1 MESPQSPAATS
12 VTAAVRPT
20 VLDLVDARADADG
33 TRIAVAD
40 RTGTLTYAELRERS
54 SALARVLVDRD
65 VAAGDTVA
73 LVGGRDAATIVGLIA
88 VLRAGAIVTMIDPTQ
103 QAQRVRRVLDKAG
116 PALVLTVGER
126 RVDPAEGTVVARIED
141 LEREPASSTVLPVVA
156 AEDPA
161 YLCFTSGSTGEPTG
175 VLGWHGALAHFCAW
189 EQAALEIGPDDRV
202 AQMAAL
208 TFDAFFKDVFPALIG
223 GATVSLP
230 PTDTPFVDLGAV
242 LDWWTTSEVSLVQ
255 TVPSVLSAL
264 LTEAPAGFRPAI
276 RLVCLSGEP
285 LSGALVERWR
295 EVVGDPAARVVNLY
309 GTTEATI
316 LQAHYEVPVGDL
328 GSGVLPVGTGIDGVD
343 LVVVNRRGRVCGVGE
358 PGEVLIR
365 SPYLTRGRWRPS
377 HGEAELFEPSP
388 VPGDAPDVLV
398 QRTGDLG
405 RLRPDGVLEIQGRA
419 DDQVKLLGVR
429 VQPAEVA
436 ALIASHAEVDRAAV
450 IARSVADQVELV
462 AYVVPTAGARP
473 TADQVREH
481 VAAHGS
487 NAMTPA
493 RVVLLDR
500 LPLNDHGKLDRR
512 ALPDPAEVED
522 RADAGGSSEDWT
534 ETERRVAA
542 IWSEAFKRPITERDA
557 NFFELGGHSLMM
569 ARLLAR
575 VRREF
580 GVELSLPT
588 LFSASTV
595 AGLAVAV
602 DAAGTPAE
610 DTAGAPA
617 SAPATGDDA
626 SSGGPLSAEQEG
638 LWFLQQEGGAPSAY
652 NMAGVFRL
660 PRETDLDRV
669 REAYREVCARH
680 EALRLRFREVDGVP
694 RQVPGEPDVDVAVL
708 AGQADRAAA
717 LAVLAAEA
725 AEPFDLATGPLVRLR
740 LVRTDDELLVG
751 LTIHHLCCD
760 GISWS
765 LLAAQVDARLAGATD
780 EAPGSDYCRL
790 AALRSVEARGPE
802 AAADVEYWTKTLAD
816 APALDLP
823 AGRPTGGSR
832 PHENRVCRVRVP
844 EATATELVRR
854 AAGLSA
860 TEYMAWL
867 ALVGTALGHAADL
880 DDVTVGSDSAGRD
893 APETQDV
900 VGFFVRTHA
909 YRLDLSGDP
918 SYQDAVARVR
928 DHLVEASGH
937 RRASYPA
944 IVEAVVRARGGERR
958 PLFSAMMRMPPREE
972 APRSAALLEAVD
984 VVAATDGPGAAP
996 VAKFALTVVV
1006 RPGADGTAIDLE
1018 YDADLVQEEYVAAL
1032 GEHLLALAEHA
1043 ARTPAGP
1050 LSQAGGTPHPLAG
1063 PLPELDVPSATAAF
1077 AEQVRTRPDA
1087 VALRAGGESV
1097 TYGEL
1102 AEAVASVQA
1111 GAVPG
1116 ERVGLVGG
1124 KSPATV
1130 AALAGLVGA
1139 GSVPVPL
1146 DEGLPEARRRDLLE
1160 RAGATRVLDARPD
1173 ATGPDRIAF
1182 DALRA
1187 GGSRDLAPAAVA
1199 ADSPAYV
1206 FFTSGTTGEPKGV
1219 VGSRG
1224 GLDHFVAWEGQSWDI
1239 APGDRVAQITTLSF
1253 DAVLRD
1259 VFVPLSRGAT
1269 ICLPPEEA
1277 TEDPGRMLAWLADE
1291 QVTVV
1296 HTTPSVVAAW
1306 LRADDVRQVPSLRLV
1321 CLAGE
1326 PLTGG
1331 LVRELRARLLPAG
1344 ARVVNF
1350 YGPTETTMI
1359 KASYEVPADQ
1369 PDGAVP
1375 VGWGQ
1380 PGADV
1385 VVVGEHDRPCGTGQ
1399 RGEVVIRT
1407 RYRTLGYLGG
1417 GVPRSPFEVNPF
1429 GTDPADLLFRTGDNA
1444 VVGTDGAL
1452 WLEGRRDDMV
1462 KIRGVRVH
1470 PQEVAAVLATHP
1482 EVAQAHVEKGADQES
1497 LTAYVVR
1504 AGGTD
1509 PSPASLREHA
1519 QERLPAAMVPAQ
1531 FVPVAGFTLLPNGKI
1546 DRRAL
1551 DAAVAPEAPAATG
1564 PRTDMERVVWAI
1576 WTDLVGRSDFGVT
1589 DDFFAVGGHSLLATI
1604 LLTRVRKQTGFS
1616 LKLREMLEGPT
1627 VEQMAARLV
1636 ELSADRRTE
1645 ESPHVLEL
1653 RAGRPGGP
1661 VLFLVHPIGGD
1672 VLSYRDLANALP
1684 EEVTVVGLRAAGLE
1698 AGTPFGSI
1706 QEMAA
1711 AYLHEVRRI
1720 QSAGPYLLAGWSMG
1734 GVVAYE
1740 MARQLSFEAADAA
1753 SVVLIDSYA
1762 PGSRAFEHFAG
1773 PREVLAESFVRDLAR
1788 MTGQQVAPEDVL
1800 TGTGGES
1807 EALVRRF
1814 EVFAAHARALS
1825 GYRLR
1830 RAGLRDARFAL
1841 VLAGDQARPDGVGE
1855 TLGWEAA
1862 LGSAPATEVV
1872 AGADHFSLFDSTHAA
1887 EVAAAVVRALDLA
1900 PERTGA
1906 AR

>member
-12 VTAAVRPT
+12 VTAADRPT
-20 VLDLVDARADADG
+20 VLDLVDTRADADG
-33 TRIAVAD
+33 ARTAVAD

-54 SALARVLVDRD
+54 TALARALVDRE
-65 VAAGDTVA
+65 VAPGDTVA
-73 LVGGRDAATIVGLIA
+73 VVGGRDATTIVALLA
-88 VLRAGAIVTMIDPTQ
+88 VLRAGGIVTMIDPTQ

-126 RVDPAEGTVVARIED
+126 HVDVAEGTALARAED
-141 LEREPASSTVLPVVA
+141 LERDPASSAVLPVVG

-189 EQAALEIGPDDRV
+189 EQAAQEIGPEDRV

-242 LDWWTTSEVSLVQ
+242 LDWWTASGVSVVQ

-264 LTEAPAGFRPAI
+264 LTEAPAGFRSAV

-295 EVVGDPAARVVNLY
+295 AVAGDPAARVVNLY

-316 LQAHYEVPVGDL
+316 LQAHYEVPAGDL

-377 HGEAELFEPSP
+377 EGEAELFEPSP
-388 VPGDAPDVLV
+388 IPGDAPGVLV

-419 DDQVKLLGVR
+419 DDQVKILGVR

-436 ALIASHAEVDRAAV
+436 ALIASLAEVDRAAV
-450 IARSVADQVELV
+450 ITRSVDDQAELV
-462 AYVVPTAGARP
+462 AYVVPAAGARP
-473 TADQVREH
+473 SADQVREH

-487 NAMTPA
+487 NAMAPA

-512 ALPDPAEVED
+512 ALPDPEDVED
-522 RADAGGSSEDWT
+522 RTGDDGTSEDWT

-542 IWSEAFKRPITERDA
+542 IWSEAFKRPITEREA

-595 AGLAVAV
+595 AGLAQAV
-602 DAAGTPAE
+602 DEAGTPAE
-610 DTAGAPA
+610 DTAAPA
-617 SAPATGDDA
+617 PAPATPGGA
-626 SSGGPLSAEQEG
+626 TPGGPLSAEQEG

-660 PRETDLDRV
+660 PRETDPDRV

-680 EALRLRFREVDGVP
+680 EALRLRFREVEGVP
-694 RQVPGEPDVDVAVL
+694 QQVPGDPDIDTAVL

-717 LAVLAAEA
+717 LAVLAEEA

-740 LVRTDDELLVG
+740 LVTTSEELLVG

-760 GISWS
+760 GVSWS
-765 LLAAQVDARLAGATD
+765 LLAAQVDARLAGAAG

-790 AALRSVEARGPE
+790 AALRSAEARSAE
-802 AAADVEYWTKTLAD
+802 AAADVDYWTKTLAD
-816 APALDLP
+816 APELDLP
-823 AGRPTGGSR
+823 AGRPAGGSR

-844 EATATELVRR
+844 EATATALVRR

-918 SYQDAVARVR
+918 SYQDAVGRVR

-944 IVEAVVRARGGERR
+944 IVESVVRARGGERR
-958 PLFSAMMRMPPREE
+958 PLFSVMMRMPPREE
-972 APRSAALLEAVD
+972 EPRAAVLLEAVD

-1006 RPGADGTAIDLE
+1006 RPGPDGTAIDLE

-1032 GEHLLALAEHA
+1032 GEHLLTLAEHA
-1043 ARTPAGP
+1043 AQSPVRP
-1050 LSQAGGTPHPLAG
+1050 LSQAGVTAHPLAA
-1063 PLPELDVPSATAAF
+1063 PLPEPDVPSATAAF
-1077 AEQVRTRPDA
+1077 AEQARARPDA
-1087 VALRAGGESV
+1087 VAVRADEESV

-1111 GAVPG
+1111 DAVAG

-1130 AALAGLVGA
+1130 AALAGLVAA

-1146 DEGLPEARRRDLLE
+1146 DQGLPEARRRDLLE

-1173 ATGPDRIAF
+1173 ATGPDRVAF

-1187 GGSRDLAPAAVA
+1187 GGPRDLAPAAVA
-1199 ADSPAYV
+1199 ADSPAYI

-1224 GLDHFVAWEGQSWDI
+1224 GLDHFVAWEGESWDI

-1277 TEDPGRMLAWLADE
+1277 TEDPGRTLAWLARE

-1296 HTTPSVVAAW
+1296 HTTPSVAAAW
-1306 LRADDVRQVPSLRLV
+1306 LRADDVRQVPGLRLV

-1326 PLTGG
+1326 PLTGD
-1331 LVRELRARLLPAG
+1331 LVRELRARLLPPG

-1359 KASYEVPADQ
+1359 KASYEVPAGQ

-1385 VVVGEHDRPCGTGQ
+1385 VVVGAHDRLCGTGQ

-1407 RYRTLGYLGG
+1407 RYRSLGYLGETG
-1417 GVPRSPFEVNPF
+1417 PHSPFEVNPF
-1429 GTDPADLLFRTGDNA
+1429 GTDPTDLLFRTGDNA
-1444 VVGTDGAL
+1444 VVGTDRAL

-1509 PSPASLREHA
+1509 PSAAALREHA

-1531 FVPVAGFTLLPNGKI
+1531 FVAVDGFRLLPNGKI

-1551 DAAVAPEAPAATG
+1551 AAAVAPEAPAATG

-1627 VEQMAARLV
+1627 VEQMAARLT

-1661 VLFLVHPIGGD
+1661 VLFVVHPIGGD
-1672 VLSYRDLANALP
+1672 VLSYRELANALP
-1684 EEVTVVGLRAAGLE
+1684 DELTVVGLRAAGLE

-1711 AYLHEVRRI
+1711 AYLHEVRRT
-1720 QSAGPYLLAGWSMG
+1720 QSAGPYLFAGWSMG

-1788 MTGQQVAPEDVL
+1788 MTGQQVTPEEVL
-1800 TGTGGES
+1800 TGTGGDS
-1807 EALVRRF
+1807 DALVRRF

-1830 RAGLRDARFAL
+1830 RAGLRDTRFAL
-1841 VLAGDQARPDGVGE
+1841 VLAGDQARPDGVDA

-1862 LGSAPATEVV
+1862 LGSAPAIEVV
-1872 AGADHFSLFDSTHAA
+1872 ADADHFTLFDNAHAA
-1887 EVAAAVVRALDLA
+1887 GLAAAVVRALDLA
-1900 PERTGA
+1900 PDRTGA
-1906 AR
+1906 SR